1 VTPRRDLVAGLLGA
15 PALWLAHFGL
25 SYLLV
30 TLACA
35 GRLPAP
41 RAWLLAVTAAA
52 LCAAAWLGARARR
65 PLRSLDG
72 KRADGAERLLSL
84 GAVWLTAGFGLVL
97 ILEGVAF
104 VTQSWWCGD
113 PQGGLGRPP

>member
-1 VTPRRDLVAGLLGA
+1 VVTPRRDVVLGLLGA
-15 PALWLAHFGL
+15 PTLWLAHFGL

-35 GRLPAP
+35 ARLPAP

-65 PLRSLDG
+65 PLDG
-72 KRADGAERLLSL
+72 GGAGGAERLVSL
-84 GAVWLTAGFGLVL
+84 GTLWLTAGFGLLLV
-97 ILEGVAF
+97 LEGVAF
-104 VTQSWWCGD
+104 VTQSWWCGSD
-113 PQGGLGRPP
+113 